1 MAAMASA
8 HHADVEFSAIPAAP
22 LPISSAAGAH
32 VLRDAAARSD
42 AVLLDSIA
50 AASTAPW
57 IGRIPR
63 PVIAVVHQPPGGMD
77 TSRGRRW
84 LQARLDRLAYRS
96 TVGFIAASET
106 LREALLT
113 SGVPSRIVR
122 VVPPGCDVPAGSG
135 AGLDLRRGRTASL
148 LCVANWLPR
157 KGIMELLEA
166 VARLPAN
173 AATLWLA
180 GATDADRGY
189 SRRVRRRLASAD
201 LVQRVVVRG
210 TLPVEDVGAL
220 YAAADAFV
228 LPSFVD
234 PYGTA
239 WAEAMAFG
247 LPVVGWRAGYLPYL
261 VADGRE
267 GLLIE
272 PGDVAGLASA
282 LRAIVEDRRLR
293 ERLAAA
299 SRRRAASLPTWER
312 AASLFFEAVRDLLPG
327 TSVATGAVP

>member
-1 MAAMASA
+1 MAAAAPA
-8 HHADVEFSAIPAAP
+8 HAAEVRFAAIPATR
-22 LPISSAAGAH
+22 LPVAAAASAR
-32 VLRDAAARSD
+32 VLRDAAGCSD

-57 IGRIPR
+57 IGRIRR

-77 TSRGRRW
+77 AGGARRR
-84 LQARLDRLAYRS
+84 LEARLDRLAYRS
-96 TVGFIAASET
+96 AVGFIVASES
-106 LREALLT
+106 LREALVAY
-113 SGVPSRIVR
+113 GVAGGIVR
-122 VVPPGCDVPAGSG
+122 VVPPGCDVPVGVRRDD
-135 AGLDLRRGRTASL
+135 DLRRGRAVSL

-157 KGIMELLEA
+157 KGIVELLEA
-166 VARLPAN
+166 VARLPPN

-180 GATDADRGY
+180 GATDPDARY
-189 SRRVRRRLASAD
+189 ARRVRRRLASAD
-201 LVQRVVVRG
+201 LADRVVVAG
-210 TLPVEDVGAL
+210 ALPVEEVGAL

-247 LPVVGWRAGYLPYL
+247 LPVVGWRAGNLPHL

-267 GLLIE
+267 GLLVE
-272 PGDVAGLASA
+272 PGDVDGLAEA
-282 LRAIVEDRRLR
+282 LRTIVDDPGLR

-299 SRRRAASLPTWER
+299 SRRRAASLMTWDE
-312 AASLFFEAVRDLLPG
+312 AASLFFEAVRDLLP
-327 TSVATGAVP
+327 TPGAGAMELP